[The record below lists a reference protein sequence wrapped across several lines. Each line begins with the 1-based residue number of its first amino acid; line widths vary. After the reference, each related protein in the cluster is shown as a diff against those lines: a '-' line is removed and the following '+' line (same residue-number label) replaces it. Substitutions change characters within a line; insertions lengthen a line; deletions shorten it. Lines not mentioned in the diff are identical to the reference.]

1 MLEARSLL
9 TLAVTVQP
17 LFPRSNSPEVAV
29 VEWRLSALIVM
40 AALSSAFQGCG
51 IIADGISTSAVSPR
65 ETRTS
70 NLSVEKPEPHTFP
83 PQIPPIA
90 KVPSSPEPDQFP
102 PIAKIPGPTQP
113 MTVETGLA
121 SWYGPGFHGKLTASG
136 EVFNQ
141 EKFTAA
147 HRTLPWGS
155 RVKVT
160 NLANGKSVA
169 VRINDRGP
177 FGKGRIIDVSRAAA
191 RVLGIV
197 GSGIATVRVESLSD
211 SHKSNELVLQ
221 DK

>member
-1 MLEARSLL
+1 MHLLFSKSTSL
-9 TLAVTVQP
+9 
-17 LFPRSNSPEVAV
+17 FRVAAF
-29 VEWRLSALIVM
+29 EWRLSSLILM
-40 AALSSAFQGCG
+40 AVLTLASQGCG
-51 IIADGISTSAVSPR
+51 IISETPNRAVWTRGGIPPSESQTGSPSSDQPPTHTYPR
-65 ETRTS
+65 E
-70 NLSVEKPEPHTFP
+70 
-83 PQIPPIA
+83 IPPIA
-90 KVPSSPEPDQFP
+90 KVPSFPQTEQAP
-102 PIAKIPGPTQP
+102 PIAKIPAPSEPT
-113 MTVETGLA
+113 MMETGLA
-121 SWYGPGFHGKLTASG
+121 SWYGRGFHGKLTASG

-160 NLANGKSVA
+160 NLANGKSVE

-197 GSGIATVRVESLSD
+197 GSGIITVRLEWLSD
-211 SHKSNELVLQ
+211 SEKSNELVLQ